1 MALLLLLS
9 RSVMSDSVT
18 SCAVA
23 HLAPLSW
30 NFLGKNTGV
39 GLLFPSPGDL
49 PDPGIK
55 PTSPVLAGR
64 FFTAEQAEKHSYMA
78 SWSLTWPTTL
88 EDYYV

>member
-1 MALLLLLS
+1 MALLLS
-9 RSVMSDSVT
+9 HSVMSDSVT
-18 SCAVA
+18 SCTVA

-30 NFLGKNTGV
+30 NFLGKKTGV